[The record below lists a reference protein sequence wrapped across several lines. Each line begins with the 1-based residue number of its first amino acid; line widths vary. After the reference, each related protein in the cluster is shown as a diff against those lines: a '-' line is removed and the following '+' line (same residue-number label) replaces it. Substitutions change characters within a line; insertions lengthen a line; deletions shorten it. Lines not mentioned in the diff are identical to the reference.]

1 MNSRD
6 IVLVSTATIF
16 GAAASAI
23 AFRRFFLSN
32 CPNKHFSANGVVDGK
47 KLSPQNPYD
56 PIKRKEN
63 LSWDDYF
70 MAIAF
75 LSADRSKDP
84 NRRHYWVMIDLFR
97 WVAAILKIELFK
109 GTTKCKRR
117 TLLEVGDK
125 LQRQNGEVTS
135 RHTLVI
141 VWLDKSQLLACSS
154 VNGNACSMDY
164 VDLKF
169 QALGPTL
176 VLKSGVVSKDTE
188 SGASRARE
196 STNMSRDLP
205 LETPWTS
212 HLGTYFSRHKQTL
225 YIQKHNDPSQKNL
238 NEKSALIVTG
248 EAPKDLTDVSVN
260 NVTLMEVASS
270 IRESGETIALKTP
283 NIMAEPSTHQRRKSH
298 RISKNKQRLDEAA
311 VISPIPSVTREETN
325 PAKEYIE
332 NGKSKAS
339 LSDLDSSVS
348 AKIELD
354 GGVQASEVQASH
366 EEEAHSRVSKQWKPQ
381 SRGMPR
387 SLQANRMVDKF
398 HSNDTLMW
406 APVRSQSKVEG
417 AVEACQKS
425 TPESATPVKIDNLVQ
440 NNSEGKMAE
449 MERYVP
455 KPVAKELAQQ
465 GSIQPVPFS
474 ASPAPE
480 EAAGKALSDS
490 ARSANPPPTISATGI
505 VGSGVD
511 VEEGDGT
518 HNKQGKAHGT
528 WRQRNFTEPSNK
540 KSVHHGP
547 SATSD
552 PSKDIQRSTDQNQFM
567 KHEVNASKSEPNT
580 SSKNN
585 TLDCSNMSN
594 DIESAG
600 ASRSLAVNDQ
610 VGIDRGK

>member
-1 MNSRD
+1 MVTDRASKRD
-6 IVLVSTATIF
+6 HCPQRKVHVPPQDDKKSCEVDRHHPDESVTESNMADDPNVGHYQGSFRERKPATQK
-16 GAAASAI
+16 GRPYSLTQVPVRVGESAPAAANTTGEHDRI
-23 AFRRFFLSN
+23 
-32 CPNKHFSANGVVDGK
+32 FSSG
-47 KLSPQNPYD
+47 
-56 PIKRKEN
+56 
-63 LSWDDYF
+63 F
-70 MAIAF
+70 
-75 LSADRSKDP
+75 
-84 NRRHYWVMIDLFR
+84 
-97 WVAAILKIELFK
+97 
-109 GTTKCKRR
+109 
-117 TLLEVGDK
+117 
-125 LQRQNGEVTS
+125 RQNRNQNNCSGRGHESHGDWPSVHDSRQHNVTAFHERQWQNVHYEYLPDGHYKNSKTDRLVGSGEGSNDVAS
-135 RHTLVI
+135 RYRERNQSHT
-141 VWLDKSQLLACSS
+141 KHG
-154 VNGNACSMDY
+154 GNSHRRQ

-176 VLKSGVVSKDTE
+176 VLESGVVSKDTE
-188 SGASRARE
+188 SRARE

-212 HLGTYFSRHKQTL
+212 HLEHISHGQSSHVKQDSYNASARNAFKSTEGSVSRHKQIL

-248 EAPKDLTDVSVN
+248 EAQKDLTDVSVN
-260 NVTLMEVASS
+260 NVTLME
-270 IRESGETIALKTP
+270 
-283 NIMAEPSTHQRRKSH
+283 RRKSH

-311 VISPIPSVTREETN
+311 VISPIPLVIREETN

-339 LSDLDSSVS
+339 LSDLDGSVS

-381 SRGMPR
+381 SCGMPR

-398 HSNDTLMW
+398 HSNDALMW
-406 APVRSQSKVEG
+406 APVHSQSKVEG

-440 NNSEGKMAE
+440 NNSKGKRVE

-480 EAAGKALSDS
+480 EAAGKALPDS
-490 ARSANPPPTISATGI
+490 ARSANPPPTIYATGI

-528 WRQRNFTEPSNK
+528 WRQRNFTEPSNE

-547 SATSD
+547 SATSN
-552 PSKDIQRSTDQNQFM
+552 PSKDI
-567 KHEVNASKSEPNT
+567 
-580 SSKNN
+580 
-585 TLDCSNMSN
+585 
-594 DIESAG
+594 
-600 ASRSLAVNDQ
+600 
-610 VGIDRGK
+610 